1 MQHVNVTLEKPRKYL
16 NLNTIKVIFSS
27 ALLVFFELYDH
38 IPMSFYGCVWH
49 HFHSSFEMHL
59 NIFRY
64 NFCEL
69 LSRRRQVAFLKL
81 RVSKI
86 MLSSYVTHSK
96 IYLQKYAFRDF
107 LPFIVFG
114 TDNVSRFS
122 IDMLHLEFQETK
134 MVFLRLFN
142 IIISLRID

>member
-1 MQHVNVTLEKPRKYL
+1 
-16 NLNTIKVIFSS
+16 
-27 ALLVFFELYDH
+27 
-38 IPMSFYGCVWH
+38 
-49 HFHSSFEMHL
+49 MHL